1 MKRNRTANLVRLLD
15 RALLFIATIGLVS
28 MMLHV
33 SLDILSSLILNAPI
47 AITSAI
53 VTNYYMIAVAFVP
66 IVAAEYR
73 GNHISVNLATE
84 RLPVRLRRML
94 ETLALAVTAGVYG
107 LLTAQSWQQAL
118 EKLSISA
125 YVIEQTSKIYV
136 WPSFFIL
143 PAAFGAMTL
152 LLSLKVYMRLTGG
165 KDASLQSGFE
175 SGISVQEADH
185 V

>member
-1 MKRNRTANLVRLLD
+1 
-15 RALLFIATIGLVS
+15 
-28 MMLHV
+28 
-33 SLDILSSLILNAPI
+33 
-47 AITSAI
+47 
-53 VTNYYMIAVAFVP
+53 
-66 IVAAEYR
+66 
-73 GNHISVNLATE
+73 
-84 RLPVRLRRML
+84 
-94 ETLALAVTAGVYG
+94 VTAGVYG

-175 SGISVQEADH
+175 PGISVQEADH